1 MHNFR
6 KPFLINDRTDERH
19 ITHAIKA
26 GIDPELIRKNEKGLF
41 TRRAWFSREQ
51 QNLSETQ
58 RRAWLREFETPEGTG
73 NPYNPKFMAA

>member
-1 MHNFR
+1 FR
-6 KPFLINDRTDERH
+6 KPFLINDRTDERY

-26 GIDPELIRKNEKGLF
+26 GIDPELIRKTEKGLF

-58 RRAWLREFETPEGTG
+58 RRVWLREFETPEGTG
-73 NPYNPKFMAA
+73 NPYNPQFMAA